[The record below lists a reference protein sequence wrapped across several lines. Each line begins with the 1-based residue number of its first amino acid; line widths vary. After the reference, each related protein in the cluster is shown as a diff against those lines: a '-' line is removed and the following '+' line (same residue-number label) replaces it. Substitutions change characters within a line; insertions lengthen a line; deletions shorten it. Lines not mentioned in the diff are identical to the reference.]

1 MDSFNRIRPA
11 WRHVIKVALMCYFAT
26 VNRHRENSIILVLVF
41 EQQRRKVTKEEK
53 TAINACSTPLFAWFA
68 WFAVIPSSH
77 QPPGSRREMEKQF
90 PRLGNITASDSHW
103 FRGSMRNRNR
113 QQCHYQPEP

>member
-1 MDSFNRIRPA
+1 MRFILRPQAYRIPMANYVHPNPMDSFNRIRPA

-53 TAINACSTPLFAWFA
+53 AAINVCSTPLFA

-77 QPPGSRREMEKQF
+77 QPRSSRREEAQT
-90 PRLGNITASDSHW
+90 LSSVV
-103 FRGSMRNRNR
+103 
-113 QQCHYQPEP
+113 